1 MYKVEILAWAQ
12 AHANASHI
20 RREVFVREQGVPL
33 QLELDKWDPSCEHA
47 LAFDENGVAIATG
60 RLLPDGHIG
69 RVAVLKDYRGL
80 GIARSIIHAL
90 LEHANQRGEGALA
103 QNAQA
108 DAALFYQM
116 FSPSKREAKNANAA

>member
-1 MYKVEILAWAQ
+1 MYRIEILAWPQ
-12 AHANASHI
+12 ARADASHI

-33 QLELDKWDPSCEHA
+33 QLELDKWDAGCEHA
-47 LAFDENGVAIATG
+47 LAFDENAIAVATG

-90 LEHANQRGEGALA
+90 LEHASQRSEGALA

-116 FSPSKREAKNANAA
+116 FSPPEIEENNANAA

>member
-1 MYKVEILAWAQ
+1 MYKLKILDWPQARVE
-12 AHANASHI
+12 ASHI

-47 LAFDENGVAIATG
+47 LVFDENGIAIATG

-69 RVAVLKDYRGL
+69 RVAVLQDYRGL
-80 GIARSIIHAL
+80 GVARSIIHAL
-90 LEHANQRGEGALA
+90 LEHASRRAGSV

-116 FSPSKREAKNANAA
+116 FPPSKSEKKSANAA